1 MTSPPNPTRDTRV
14 TVGVDV
20 AKATLEVAISGQ
32 ANTLAIAND
41 EAGYATLL
49 AELSGL
55 DVGLVLFE
63 ATGGFELACATV
75 LQLAG
80 LAVAVINPRQ
90 ARDFARAMGHLAKT
104 DRIDARVLADMA
116 STLVQRGDLSK
127 LVKPLPDTQQLELQG
142 LVTRRR
148 QLMAMKLAEDHRMK
162 MPGVRQRR
170 SLNTII
176 KALDREIARVDK
188 DLQAFVGANHA
199 ALAALLD
206 SVKGVGKA
214 TISTLLA
221 EVPELGKLSGREV
234 SALVGVAPINR
245 DSGTMRGKR
254 AIFGGRPA
262 VRKVLFMAA
271 LVASR
276 HNPVIKVFYQRLLAA
291 GKPKKVAL
299 VACMRKL
306 LTILNAM
313 VRSGKPWD
321 QALHLG

>member
-1 MTSPPNPTRDTRV
+1 MTSLPNPTRDDRL
-14 TVGVDV
+14 TVGIDV
-20 AKATLEVAISGQ
+20 AKATLEVAVSGR
-32 ANTLAIAND
+32 AGTLAFSND
-41 EAGYATLL
+41 EAGCAALL
-49 AELSGL
+49 AELRGL
-55 DVGLVLFE
+55 NVGLVLLE
-63 ATGGFELACATV
+63 ATGGFELACATA

-90 ARDFARAMGHLAKT
+90 ARDFARAMGYLAKT
-104 DRIDARVLADMA
+104 DRIDATVLADMA
-116 STLVQRGDLSK
+116 RTLLARGDLSK
-127 LVKPLPDTQQLELQG
+127 LVKPLPEAKQLQLQG

-148 QLMAMKLAEDHRMK
+148 QLMAMKLAEEQRMQ

-176 KALDREIARVDK
+176 KALAREIARVDK
-188 DLQAFVGANHA
+188 ALQAFVDTHHA
-199 ALAALLD
+199 ELAALLD

-245 DSGTMRGKR
+245 DSGTLRGKR
-254 AIFGGRPA
+254 AIFGGRPD
-262 VRKVLFMAA
+262 VRRVLYMAA

-276 HNPVIKVFYQRLLAA
+276 HNPVIKTFYQRLLAA
-291 GKPKKVAL
+291 GKPKKLAL

-306 LTILNAM
+306 LTILTAM

-321 QALHLG
+321 QTLHGA